1 MSKHLSWSRYFS
13 LNPDSISSK
22 DNSERVSANSCQGN
36 LLLVFLILLIPVST
50 QVVLVTLS
58 GMAESRTIP
67 KGFDIFFFFYISIYY
82 IYAINIYIYL
92 GWSFLQ
98 RDAALLKCQS
108 KFSSNNNRHQ
118 ASRHVCWYW
127 KWSLWTWLY
136 EHVWLKNDEI
146 PIMSGIT

>member
-36 LLLVFLILLIPVST
+36 LLLVFLIRLIPVST

-67 KGFDIFFFFYISIYY
+67 KGFDIFFFIYISIYY
-82 IYAINIYIYL
+82 IYAINTYL
-92 GWSFLQ
+92 SGMVFLATRRGIVEISIQ
-98 RDAALLKCQS
+98 PSLVLITTDIK
-108 KFSSNNNRHQ
+108 Q
-118 ASRHVCWYW
+118 ADTCVGTESDY
-127 KWSLWTWLY
+127 
-136 EHVWLKNDEI
+136 
-146 PIMSGIT
+146 